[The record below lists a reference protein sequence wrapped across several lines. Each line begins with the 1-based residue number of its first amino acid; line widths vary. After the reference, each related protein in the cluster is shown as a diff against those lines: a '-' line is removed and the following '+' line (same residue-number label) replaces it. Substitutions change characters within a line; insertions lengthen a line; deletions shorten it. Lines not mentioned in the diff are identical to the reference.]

1 MEIKWVKRGNAKT
14 LEDAITARSGMS
26 AQELKTPADS
36 YPEDIENMVEAAI
49 RIKEAI
55 DNKEIIN
62 VFGDYDADGVCSVA
76 ILYLMFDYF
85 GVHPVTRL
93 PKAIICPHSCLQEM
107 DPKSMGPAGTAVL
120 FICKNWCLRRLTC
133 S

>member
-85 GVHPVTRL
+85 GVHPVTCLSRL
-93 PKAIICPHSCLQEM
+93 ITEFLHMRQSNGRKERI
-107 DPKSMGPAGTAVL
+107 
-120 FICKNWCLRRLTC
+120 
-133 S
+133 